1 MAVHMVFDLLI
12 KEIHRHL
19 FCVCVCVSASFDFGC
34 FVVLVV
40 SFCKSVVPQL

>member
-1 MAVHMVFDLLI
+1 MHAAVVNDSYNALGMFL
-12 KEIHRHL
+12 
-19 FCVCVCVSASFDFGC
+19 CVSASFDFGC